1 MTNENKSPEE
11 IEREIERERAG
22 LKDSIN
28 DLQER
33 FSFDGMFQ
41 QIGDQFREHGGEFGR
56 SIARSA
62 RDNPIALALTGA
74 GLAWL
79 IIGNNRSSDTDDWRY
94 SADRSDTAR
103 GRVGGYYRDR
113 SGRSEGRTSWEQ
125 VNVAGHGDLP
135 RTAARRGGSY
145 VGPKTGAAARGAPR
159 PTWARDWD
167 DSERGY
173 QKSGSSSS
181 TSSSSS
187 STLGSAASDA
197 RDKVAAGASAAAGAI
212 SSAAGAV
219 RDTVRDTA
227 SGMSHS
233 ASDTASG
240 TAQGVRDS
248 AGNLWGSAAHYASA
262 VQKRLSEGTEHLSEE
277 ARDRIAAARARAM
290 DARDEA
296 ARRFGDTAERATD
309 FYDNHPLV
317 VGAVAF
323 ALGAAIAGA
332 LPRTRIE
339 DEYVGAYSD
348 ELFDEAERIYSE
360 EVDKAQKVVQAGM
373 DEAKNVASDLGD
385 DVRDAAQTAADKATS
400 AAGRVADA
408 ARDKAEDE
416 NLGGARKDTDT
427 ENNTDKA

>member
-1 MTNENKSPEE
+1 MTNENRSPEE

-56 SIARSA
+56 SVARSA
-62 RDNPIALALTGA
+62 RENPIALALTGA

-79 IIGNNRSSDTDDWRY
+79 ILGNNRSSDTDDWRY
-94 SADRSDTAR
+94 SAEGSDTAR
-103 GRVGGYYRDR
+103 GRVGGFSRDR
-113 SGRSEGRTSWEQ
+113 GRSYEKRASWERG
-125 VNVAGHGDLP
+125 NVADHGDLP

-145 VGPKTGAAARGAPR
+145 VGPKTGAVARGSSH

-167 DSERGY
+167 DTERGY
-173 QKSGSSSS
+173 QKSGLSSGTSSS
-181 TSSSSS
+181 TG

-197 RDKVAAGASAAAGAI
+197 QGKVAAGASAAAGAV
-212 SSAAGAV
+212 SSAAG
-219 RDTVRDTA
+219 TVRDTA
-227 SGMSHS
+227 SDMAHS

-240 TAQGVRDS
+240 AAQGVRDS
-248 AGNLWGSAAHYASA
+248 AGNLWGSATQYASA
-262 VQKRLSEGTEHLSEE
+262 VQRRLSEGTEHLSEE

-296 ARRFGDTAERATD
+296 ARRFGDSAERATD

-339 DEYVGAYSD
+339 DEYVGGYSD
-348 ELFDEAERIYSE
+348 ELYDEAERIYSE

-416 NLGGARKDTDT
+416 NLGGARNDTDT
-427 ENNTDKA
+427 GNNTGKA